1 MTFRSTRRA
10 LLALAVLFAG
20 LLSQPPA
27 ARAQLTF
34 RGGINGTVTDATGAV
49 VKDAKVEATEVSTN
63 VTQKTITSSAG
74 AFAFPSLPI
83 GKYNVT
89 VTAAGFN
96 KEKFSGVQ
104 VSAGVIYTL
113 PVKLAVATSSE
124 TVEVSADTY
133 TLDTTTT
140 TQTTILDSAAVD
152 NVPLNGRDFT
162 QLTALTPGFAST
174 GANGG
179 GSLNGTRIN
188 QINWQIDGVD
198 NNDIWHN
205 IPAVNQSGVSGIAGV
220 VLPLDAIEQFSVQ
233 TNAAAESGRNPGGT
247 VTLGLK
253 SGTNTLHGSAY
264 YFDRNE
270 LFGAKNPFAASK
282 QKVRNY
288 NDGLSVGGPIVKD
301 HLFAFLSY
309 EHQRFVIGVPAQN
322 TEPTTVWQNY
332 ASDIVTSNGKTV
344 SSISPKL
351 LTLLWPSYALTSSTT
366 EQNKGPQIDNYN
378 SPDPESGHSHNG
390 VIRVDYT
397 LNERNS
403 ISAHWFG
410 GQGTQVAPEG
420 SDLLPYYQGAP
431 IHVYNYQL
439 TYNHTFTPTLT
450 NQIVAGVNYFHQVF
464 DDNETDFNVVGTGLI
479 TGTASSNAPKLQISG
494 FDTTGVTPPL
504 GRIDASGQIADNLS
518 WVKGKHE
525 AKFGGEY
532 RHVQLDEFY
541 HRNSQGNYKFNGKEA
556 AKNGLTNGWDFSKS
570 TWASGVTDSSVI
582 ARLNSLAD
590 FLAGYVHSGAV
601 TIGDPERTVY
611 INTFSA
617 FAQDSYQLTKKLN
630 INFGLRYDY
639 VQPFHD
645 SKKDL
650 SVFRPDIVP
659 STGLAVQGD
668 QVSSLYNPYYTSVS
682 PRIGANYQLAQHTVI
697 RAGAGL
703 YYDTPNLNPF
713 LDNRPGNS
721 APNGV
726 ESNPAGTNQVSAL
739 GRSSYVWQA
748 NVNSLLS
755 SASTGIFSIQKGF
768 HPSTNLNYNL
778 QVEQSITPNVIAQL
792 GYVGSQGRHLLSI
805 IDINQSLP
813 KATDVN
819 GDYNQNSR
827 PYYTKYSN
835 YSNINDIESI
845 GDSNYNSLQAT
856 LRASNLHRFTAQLA
870 YTWSHSLDDVSA
882 FRGALPQDSTNFK
895 GDYGQNDYDSRHTF
909 VGEVSYQVPGS
920 AHWKAATTGWQANSS
935 FSFHSGFPFT
945 VLTDSQTD
953 NTGENNQRANQIS
966 NPYTGF
972 KKAAVGADWLNSAAF
987 ADPDPGHWGTSRRN
1001 GYTAPGFGDVDFSV
1015 FKNTKI
1021 GERVNAQFRVELYNL
1036 LNRTNYAPPLGGGSE
1051 GYNPNQA
1058 TISTLQLY
1066 DTIGDFNGAPGIGA
1080 GEPFNT
1086 QFALKITF

>member
-1 MTFRSTRRA
+1 MKNKNIWIITIVA
-10 LLALAVLFAG
+10 AGGILLG
-20 LLSQPPA
+20 LLIGFYIWQTKTAAAPSPA
-27 ARAQLTF
+27 AL
-34 RGGINGTVTDATGAV
+34 
-49 VKDAKVEATEVSTN
+49 
-63 VTQKTITSSAG
+63 SAG
-74 AFAFPSLPI
+74 AAPDSATNESNGARDSKFLNSAVVMNTSKHFI
-83 GKYNVT
+83 IN
-89 VTAAGFN
+89 FN
-96 KEKFSGVQ
+96 PLREKFIGIQ
-104 VSAGVIYTL
+104 KEYPQKTYIYFN
-113 PVKLAVATSSE
+113 
-124 TVEVSADTY
+124 Y
-133 TLDTTTT
+133 
-140 TQTTILDSAAVD
+140 
-152 NVPLNGRDFT
+152 LNN
-162 QLTALTPGFAST
+162 ASWI
-174 GANGG
+174 G
-179 GSLNGTRIN
+179 LNEK
-188 QINWQIDGVD
+188 DM
-198 NNDIWHN
+198 
-205 IPAVNQSGVSGIAGV
+205 
-220 VLPLDAIEQFSVQ
+220 F
-233 TNAAAESGRNPGGT
+233 
-247 VTLGLK
+247 
-253 SGTNTLHGSAY
+253 
-264 YFDRNE
+264 
-270 LFGAKNPFAASK
+270 FAASTV
-282 QKVRNY
+282 KVPLAMSIYKMAEQGKLTMSASYSLSQLDLDAAFGDLYKVGADKTFTIEDLMKFMLEQSDDTAMNALY
-288 NDGLSVGGPIVKD
+288 DVLKLNGLSDPFSDVYDSMGWVYYADMG
-301 HLFAFLSY
+301 
-309 EHQRFVIGVPAQN
+309 
-322 TEPTTVWQNY
+322 TT
-332 ASDIVTSNGKTV
+332 
-344 SSISPKL
+344 
-351 LTLLWPSYALTSSTT
+351 PSYMNINLETLSNMFIALYNATYINPDDSAKVL
-366 EQNKGPQIDNYN
+366 EHLDN
-378 SPDPESGHSHNG
+378 SPFN
-390 VIRVDYT
+390 
-397 LNERNS
+397 
-403 ISAHWFG
+403 
-410 GQGTQVAPEG
+410 
-420 SDLLPYYQGAP
+420 
-431 IHVYNYQL
+431 
-439 TYNHTFTPTLT
+439 

-464 DDNETDFNVVGTGLI
+464 DDNKPGSNVVGTGLI

-570 TWASGVTDSSVI
+570 NLASGVTDSSVI

-920 AHWKAATTGWQANSS
+920 ERWKAATTGWQANSS

-953 NTGENNQRANQIS
+953 NTGENNQRANQVG
-966 NPYTGF
+966 NPYAGF
-972 KKAAVGADWLNSAAF
+972 KKAAVGANWLNPAAF
-987 ADPDPGHWGTSRRN
+987 ANPAGGHWGTSRRN
-1001 GYTAPGFGDVDFSV
+1001 AYTAPGYGDVDFSV